1 MVSLTLSIAMY
12 AGLAL
17 SWSMFS
23 GATGYV
29 ALSTSAF
36 FGLGAYTCAILLG
49 SWSVAIRRSRAG
61 ARSAAL
67 LALML
72 GLCVLHLRG
81 TYFAILTFGI
91 SELLKNLIM
100 YIEKSEFGT
109 VGRLMMGAPPLS
121 VIYWTVL
128 ALAVLA
134 AVIYWL
140 VARSDFGAALRAI
153 GSDEARASTLGLNVR
168 NAKIAGFCLSALIPG
183 AIGAAM
189 SVRWTYIEPQ
199 IVFNPFIVF
208 QTVLVAT
215 IGGPTRLIGPILGA
229 VVFGLL
235 ARNAAAE
242 LRQLLPDTP
251 RRAADPL
258 RALRAE
264 RPCQPLQL
272 QLGTPAPDA
281 PAASMPDDARRTAR
295 PDDPLWRHFGAVAR
309 EHFKSGHLSSS
320 ASSVRTA
327 PARPRF
333 LTS

>member
-1 MVSLTLSIAMY
+1 MRAATWIFCAALIACLAALPSVASTFVLSLTLSIAMY

-49 SWSVAIRRSRAG
+49 SLPWPLVVAGG
-61 ARSAAL
+61 AAVAAVSAL
-67 LALML
+67 IL

-109 VGRLMMGAPPLS
+109 VGRLMMGAPSLP

-134 AVIYWL
+134 AVMYWL

-153 GSDEARASTLGLNVR
+153 GSDEGRASTLGLNVR
-168 NAKIAGFCLSALIPG
+168 NAKIAGFCLSAFIPG

-215 IGGPTRLIGPILGA
+215 IGGPTRLAGPILGA

-235 ARNAAAE
+235 QE
-242 LRQLLPDTP
+242 TLRLNFANYYLILLGVLLILSVLYIPNGLVSLFNSN
-251 RRAADPL
+251 RSGAFKRAS
-258 RALRAE
+258 
-264 RPCQPLQL
+264 
-272 QLGTPAPDA
+272 TK
-281 PAASMPDDARRTAR
+281 
-295 PDDPLWRHFGAVAR
+295 HV
-309 EHFKSGHLSSS
+309 
-320 ASSVRTA
+320 
-327 PARPRF
+327 
-333 LTS
+333 

>member
-1 MVSLTLSIAMY
+1 MRAATWIFCAALIACLAALPSVASTFVLSLTLSIAMY

-49 SWSVAIRRSRAG
+49 SLPWPLVVAGG
-61 ARSAAL
+61 AAVAAVSAL
-67 LALML
+67 IL

-109 VGRLMMGAPPLS
+109 VGRLMMGAPSLP

-134 AVIYWL
+134 AVMYWL

-153 GSDEARASTLGLNVR
+153 GSDEGRASTLGLNVR
-168 NAKIAGFCLSALIPG
+168 NAKIAGFCLSAFIPG

-215 IGGPTRLIGPILGA
+215 IGGPTRLAGPILGA

-235 ARNAAAE
+235 QE
-242 LRQLLPDTP
+242 TLRLNFANYYLILLGVLLILSVLYIPKGLVSLFNSN
-251 RRAADPL
+251 RSGAFKRAS
-258 RALRAE
+258 
-264 RPCQPLQL
+264 
-272 QLGTPAPDA
+272 TK
-281 PAASMPDDARRTAR
+281 
-295 PDDPLWRHFGAVAR
+295 HV
-309 EHFKSGHLSSS
+309 
-320 ASSVRTA
+320 
-327 PARPRF
+327 
-333 LTS
+333 

>member
-1 MVSLTLSIAMY
+1 MRTATWIISAALIVCLAALPSVASTFVLSLTLSIAMY

-49 SWSVAIRRSRAG
+49 SWPWPIVVAGG
-61 ARSAAL
+61 AVAAAL
-67 LALML
+67 SALIL

-81 TYFAILTFGI
+81 TYFAILTFGV

-100 YIEKSEFGT
+100 YVEKSEFGT
-109 VGRLMMGAPPLS
+109 VGRLMMGAPSLS

-153 GSDEARASTLGLNVR
+153 GSDEGRASTLGLNVR
-168 NAKIAGFCLSALIPG
+168 NAKIAGFCLSAIIPG

-235 ARNAAAE
+235 QE
-242 LRQLLPDTP
+242 TLRLNFANYYLIFLGVLLILSVLYVPNGLVSLFSSN
-251 RRAADPL
+251 R
-258 RALRAE
+258 
-264 RPCQPLQL
+264 
-272 QLGTPAPDA
+272 
-281 PAASMPDDARRTAR
+281 AR
-295 PDDPLWRHFGAVAR
+295 PLKR
-309 EHFKSGHLSSS
+309 
-320 ASSVRTA
+320 ASSKHA
-327 PARPRF
+327 
-333 LTS
+333 

>member
-1 MVSLTLSIAMY
+1 MRAATWIFCAALIACLAALPSVASTFVLSLTLSIAMY

-49 SWSVAIRRSRAG
+49 SLPWPLVVAGG
-61 ARSAAL
+61 AAVAAVSAL
-67 LALML
+67 IL

-109 VGRLMMGAPPLS
+109 VGRLMMGAPSLP

-134 AVIYWL
+134 AVMYWL
-140 VARSDFGAALRAI
+140 VVRSDFGAALRAI
-153 GSDEARASTLGLNVR
+153 GSDEGRASTLGLNVR
-168 NAKIAGFCLSALIPG
+168 NAKIAGFCLSAFIPG

-215 IGGPTRLIGPILGA
+215 IGGPTRLAGPILGA

-235 ARNAAAE
+235 QE
-242 LRQLLPDTP
+242 TLRLNFANYYLILLGVLLILSVLYIPNGLVSLFNSN
-251 RRAADPL
+251 RSGAFKRAS
-258 RALRAE
+258 
-264 RPCQPLQL
+264 
-272 QLGTPAPDA
+272 TKN
-281 PAASMPDDARRTAR
+281 
-295 PDDPLWRHFGAVAR
+295 V
-309 EHFKSGHLSSS
+309 
-320 ASSVRTA
+320 
-327 PARPRF
+327 
-333 LTS
+333 

>member
-1 MVSLTLSIAMY
+1 MRAATWIFCAALIACLAALPSVASTFVLSLTLSIAMY

-49 SWSVAIRRSRAG
+49 SLPWPLVVAGG
-61 ARSAAL
+61 AAVAAVSAL
-67 LALML
+67 IL

-109 VGRLMMGAPPLS
+109 VGRLMMGAPSLP

-134 AVIYWL
+134 AVMYWL
-140 VARSDFGAALRAI
+140 VVRSDFGAALRAI
-153 GSDEARASTLGLNVR
+153 GSDEGRASTLGLNVR
-168 NAKIAGFCLSALIPG
+168 NAKIAGFCLSAFIPG

-215 IGGPTRLIGPILGA
+215 IGGPTRLAGPILGA

-235 ARNAAAE
+235 QE
-242 LRQLLPDTP
+242 TLRLNFANYYLILLGVLLILSVLYIPNGLVSLFNSN
-251 RRAADPL
+251 RSGAFKRAS
-258 RALRAE
+258 
-264 RPCQPLQL
+264 
-272 QLGTPAPDA
+272 TK
-281 PAASMPDDARRTAR
+281 
-295 PDDPLWRHFGAVAR
+295 HV
-309 EHFKSGHLSSS
+309 
-320 ASSVRTA
+320 
-327 PARPRF
+327 
-333 LTS
+333 

>member
-1 MVSLTLSIAMY
+1 MRAATWIFCAALIACLAALPSVTSTFVLSLTLSIAMY

-49 SWSVAIRRSRAG
+49 SLPWPLVVAGG
-61 ARSAAL
+61 AAVAAVSAL
-67 LALML
+67 IL

-109 VGRLMMGAPPLS
+109 VGRLMMGAPSLP

-134 AVIYWL
+134 AVMYWL

-153 GSDEARASTLGLNVR
+153 GSDEGRASTLGLNVR
-168 NAKIAGFCLSALIPG
+168 NAKIAGFCLSAFIPG

-215 IGGPTRLIGPILGA
+215 IGGPTRLAGPILGA

-235 ARNAAAE
+235 QE
-242 LRQLLPDTP
+242 TLRLNFANYYLILLGVLLILSVLYIPKGLVSLFNSN
-251 RRAADPL
+251 RSGAFKRAS
-258 RALRAE
+258 
-264 RPCQPLQL
+264 
-272 QLGTPAPDA
+272 TKN
-281 PAASMPDDARRTAR
+281 
-295 PDDPLWRHFGAVAR
+295 V
-309 EHFKSGHLSSS
+309 
-320 ASSVRTA
+320 
-327 PARPRF
+327 
-333 LTS
+333 

>member
-1 MVSLTLSIAMY
+1 
-12 AGLAL
+12 
-17 SWSMFS
+17 
-23 GATGYV
+23 
-29 ALSTSAF
+29 
-36 FGLGAYTCAILLG
+36 
-49 SWSVAIRRSRAG
+49 
-61 ARSAAL
+61 
-67 LALML
+67 ML

-134 AVIYWL
+134 AALYWL

-153 GSDEARASTLGLNVR
+153 GSDEGRASTLGLNVR

-229 VVFGLL
+229 AVFGLL
-235 ARNAAAE
+235 QE
-242 LRQLLPDTP
+242 TLRLNFANYYLILLGVLLILSVLYIPNGLVSLFNSN
-251 RRAADPL
+251 RV
-258 RALRAE
+258 RALR
-264 RPCQPLQL
+264 
-272 QLGTPAPDA
+272 G
-281 PAASMPDDARRTAR
+281 ASGKHA
-295 PDDPLWRHFGAVAR
+295 
-309 EHFKSGHLSSS
+309 
-320 ASSVRTA
+320 
-327 PARPRF
+327 
-333 LTS
+333 

>member
-1 MVSLTLSIAMY
+1 MRAAVWIFSAVLIACLAALPSVASTFVLSLTLSIAMY

-49 SWSVAIRRSRAG
+49 SWPWPIVIAGGAVA
-61 ARSAAL
+61 AAL
-67 LALML
+67 SALIL

-100 YIEKSEFGT
+100 YIEKTEFGT

-134 AVIYWL
+134 AVMYWL

-229 VVFGLL
+229 VVFGVLQETLRLNFANYYLILL
-235 ARNAAAE
+235 G
-242 LRQLLPDTP
+242 LLLILTVLYVPNGLVSLFTSNWS
-251 RRAADPL
+251 
-258 RALRAE
+258 RALKR
-264 RPCQPLQL
+264 
-272 QLGTPAPDA
+272 
-281 PAASMPDDARRTAR
+281 
-295 PDDPLWRHFGAVAR
+295 
-309 EHFKSGHLSSS
+309 
-320 ASSVRTA
+320 ASSKHA
-327 PARPRF
+327 
-333 LTS
+333 

>member
-1 MVSLTLSIAMY
+1 MRAATWIFCAALIACLAALPSVASTFVLSLTLSIAMY

-49 SWSVAIRRSRAG
+49 SLPWPLVVAGG
-61 ARSAAL
+61 AAVAAVSAL
-67 LALML
+67 IL

-109 VGRLMMGAPPLS
+109 VGRLMMGAPSLP

-134 AVIYWL
+134 AVMYWL

-153 GSDEARASTLGLNVR
+153 GSDEGRASTLGLNVR
-168 NAKIAGFCLSALIPG
+168 NAKIAGFCLSAFIPG

-215 IGGPTRLIGPILGA
+215 IGGPTRLAGPILGA

-235 ARNAAAE
+235 QETLRLNFANYYLILLGVLLILSVLYVPNGLVSLFNSNRPGTFKRAR
-242 LRQLLPDTP
+242 TK
-251 RRAADPL
+251 
-258 RALRAE
+258 
-264 RPCQPLQL
+264 
-272 QLGTPAPDA
+272 
-281 PAASMPDDARRTAR
+281 
-295 PDDPLWRHFGAVAR
+295 HV
-309 EHFKSGHLSSS
+309 
-320 ASSVRTA
+320 
-327 PARPRF
+327 
-333 LTS
+333 

>member
-1 MVSLTLSIAMY
+1 MRAATWIFCAALIACLAALPSVTSTFVLSLTLSIAMY

-49 SWSVAIRRSRAG
+49 SLPWPLVVAGG
-61 ARSAAL
+61 AAVAAVSAL
-67 LALML
+67 IL

-109 VGRLMMGAPPLS
+109 VGRLMMGAPSLP

-134 AVIYWL
+134 AVMYWL

-153 GSDEARASTLGLNVR
+153 GSDEGRASTLGLNVR
-168 NAKIAGFCLSALIPG
+168 NAKIAGFCLSAFIPG

-215 IGGPTRLIGPILGA
+215 IGGPTRLAGPILGA

-235 ARNAAAE
+235 QE
-242 LRQLLPDTP
+242 TLRLNFANYYLILLGVLLILSVLYIPNGLVSLFNSN
-251 RRAADPL
+251 RSGAFKRAS
-258 RALRAE
+258 
-264 RPCQPLQL
+264 
-272 QLGTPAPDA
+272 TKN
-281 PAASMPDDARRTAR
+281 
-295 PDDPLWRHFGAVAR
+295 V
-309 EHFKSGHLSSS
+309 
-320 ASSVRTA
+320 
-327 PARPRF
+327 
-333 LTS
+333 

>member
-1 MVSLTLSIAMY
+1 MRAATWIFCAALIACLAALPSVTSTFVLSLTLSIAMY

-49 SWSVAIRRSRAG
+49 SLPWPLVVAGG
-61 ARSAAL
+61 AAVAAVSAL
-67 LALML
+67 IL

-109 VGRLMMGAPPLS
+109 VGRLMMGAPSLP

-134 AVIYWL
+134 AVMYWL

-153 GSDEARASTLGLNVR
+153 GSDEGRASTLGLNVR
-168 NAKIAGFCLSALIPG
+168 NAKIAGFCLSAFIPG

-215 IGGPTRLIGPILGA
+215 IGGPTRLAGPILGA

-235 ARNAAAE
+235 QE
-242 LRQLLPDTP
+242 TLRLNFANYYLILLGVLLILSVLYIPNGLVSLFNSN
-251 RRAADPL
+251 RSGAFKRAS
-258 RALRAE
+258 
-264 RPCQPLQL
+264 
-272 QLGTPAPDA
+272 TK
-281 PAASMPDDARRTAR
+281 
-295 PDDPLWRHFGAVAR
+295 HV
-309 EHFKSGHLSSS
+309 
-320 ASSVRTA
+320 
-327 PARPRF
+327 
-333 LTS
+333 

>member
-1 MVSLTLSIAMY
+1 MRAAVWIFCAALIACLAALPSVASTFVLSLTLSIAMY

-49 SWSVAIRRSRAG
+49 SWPWPIVVAGG
-61 ARSAAL
+61 AVAAAVSAL
-67 LALML
+67 IL
-72 GLCVLHLRG
+72 GFCVLHLRG

-100 YIEKSEFGT
+100 YIEKTEFGT

-134 AVIYWL
+134 AVMYWL

-168 NAKIAGFCLSALIPG
+168 NAKIVGFCLSALIPG

-229 VVFGLL
+229 VVFGVLQETLRLNFANYYLILL
-235 ARNAAAE
+235 GV
-242 LRQLLPDTP
+242 LLILSVLYVPNGLVSLFTSNWS
-251 RRAADPL
+251 
-258 RALRAE
+258 RALKR
-264 RPCQPLQL
+264 
-272 QLGTPAPDA
+272 
-281 PAASMPDDARRTAR
+281 
-295 PDDPLWRHFGAVAR
+295 
-309 EHFKSGHLSSS
+309 
-320 ASSVRTA
+320 ASSKHA
-327 PARPRF
+327 
-333 LTS
+333 

>member
-1 MVSLTLSIAMY
+1 MRAATWIFCAALIACLAALPSVASTFVLSLTLSIAMY

-49 SWSVAIRRSRAG
+49 SLPWPLVVAGG
-61 ARSAAL
+61 AAVAAVSAL
-67 LALML
+67 IL

-109 VGRLMMGAPPLS
+109 VGRLMMGAPSLP

-134 AVIYWL
+134 AVMYWL

-153 GSDEARASTLGLNVR
+153 GSDEGRASTLGLNVR
-168 NAKIAGFCLSALIPG
+168 NAKIAGFCLSAFIPG

-215 IGGPTRLIGPILGA
+215 IGGPTRLAGPILGA

-235 ARNAAAE
+235 QE
-242 LRQLLPDTP
+242 TLRLNFANYYLILLGVLLILSVLYVPNGLVSLFNSNRPGTFK
-251 RRAADPL
+251 RAS
-258 RALRAE
+258 
-264 RPCQPLQL
+264 
-272 QLGTPAPDA
+272 TK
-281 PAASMPDDARRTAR
+281 
-295 PDDPLWRHFGAVAR
+295 HV
-309 EHFKSGHLSSS
+309 
-320 ASSVRTA
+320 
-327 PARPRF
+327 
-333 LTS
+333 

>member
-1 MVSLTLSIAMY
+1 MRAATWIFCAALIACLAALPSVASTFVLSLTLSIAMY

-29 ALSTSAF
+29 ALSTSA
-36 FGLGAYTCAILLG
+36 YTCAILLG
-49 SWSVAIRRSRAG
+49 SLPWPLVVAGG
-61 ARSAAL
+61 AAVAAVSAL
-67 LALML
+67 IL

-109 VGRLMMGAPPLS
+109 VGRLMMGAPSLP

-134 AVIYWL
+134 AVMYWL

-153 GSDEARASTLGLNVR
+153 GSDEGRASTLGLNVR
-168 NAKIAGFCLSALIPG
+168 NAKIAGFCLSAFIPG

-215 IGGPTRLIGPILGA
+215 IGGPTRLAGPILGA

-235 ARNAAAE
+235 QE
-242 LRQLLPDTP
+242 TLRLNFANYYLILLGVLLILSVLYIPNGLVSLFNSN
-251 RRAADPL
+251 RSGAFKRAS
-258 RALRAE
+258 
-264 RPCQPLQL
+264 
-272 QLGTPAPDA
+272 TK
-281 PAASMPDDARRTAR
+281 
-295 PDDPLWRHFGAVAR
+295 HV
-309 EHFKSGHLSSS
+309 
-320 ASSVRTA
+320 
-327 PARPRF
+327 
-333 LTS
+333 